1 MRQIK
6 INSETGSEIVSL
18 TEMKNY
24 LRVDHAFDN
33 TLITDMITQARQ
45 IIENYLSRDIVAK
58 TRTYYLDESDGLI
71 DIPFGPVASIQSVT
85 VDGTSATHTVIGLDN
100 ETIELEASP
109 SYVVSNLFS
118 DAYKKIKINYTTSG
132 LSDKAIKHAIMQMV
146 STFYDNRADFKDG
159 IVVREIP
166 ITSKKMVDSFKSMY
180 V

>member
-58 TRTYYLDESDGLI
+58 TRT
-71 DIPFGPVASIQSVT
+71 
-85 VDGTSATHTVIGLDN
+85 
-100 ETIELEASP
+100 
-109 SYVVSNLFS
+109 
-118 DAYKKIKINYTTSG
+118 
-132 LSDKAIKHAIMQMV
+132 
-146 STFYDNRADFKDG
+146 
-159 IVVREIP
+159 
-166 ITSKKMVDSFKSMY
+166 
-180 V
+180 